1 MNGPV
6 LVNSETPTVS
16 ESVVINTS
24 SAPDF
29 SDVKETST
37 DVKAEPSTN
46 DNVVSL
52 LTDLRADFLSVVKLV
67 EALNKNVSSNGD
79 KVKQLEQT
87 LNKLVDKSSV
97 SSAEPVQSVPS
108 VQSVQSVQPVQ
119 PVQLV
124 QTTKP
129 AAARPA
135 AARPAAARPAA
146 ARPASAKPAT
156 SVQVEQKTKHAQQKT
171 DKKKRSVF
179 SQF

>member
-37 DVKAEPSTN
+37 DVKVEPSTN
-46 DNVVSL
+46 ENLVSL

-97 SSAEPVQSVPS
+97 SSVSSAESAESVQSVPS
-108 VQSVQSVQPVQ
+108 VQYVQPVP
-119 PVQLV
+119 PVQPA
-124 QTTKP
+124 KP
-129 AAARPA
+129 AVAKPVAAKPA
-135 AARPAAARPAA
+135 T
-146 ARPASAKPAT
+146 ARPASAKPAP

>member
-135 AARPAAARPAA
+135 AARPA
-146 ARPASAKPAT
+146 SAKPAT